1 MSLSLDVI
9 VYKIIPH
16 LSDREYFSLMVAF
29 FPDRKF
35 AIKLRDKTKDKWD
48 RLHASTLKHFISVGG
63 KCCDNMPKTHP
74 GKKQWTKMQ
83 NHRRR
88 CRWVVCAF
96 NDYFKHLKEP
106 NYSFCHKIDIFAV
119 IS

>member
-1 MSLSLDVI
+1 MSLSLDVL
-9 VYKIIPH
+9 VHKIIPQ

-48 RLHASTLKHFISVGG
+48 ALHATMLSNYINRGG
-63 KCCDNMPKTHP
+63 KCCDNMPKLNG
-74 GKKQWTKMQ
+74 GKIGWTKMQ

-88 CRWVVCAF
+88 CRYVNCAF
-96 NDYFKHLKEP
+96 KDYFKRLKEP
-106 NYSFCHKIDIFAV
+106 IHKIDIFSV
-119 IS
+119 MK